1 MKNPGPCGPGFL
13 LILLHYTVSL
23 VEGDAK
29 FAAVEDGFVYL
40 AGGEGVAAL
49 VDVQACGEQFVVEC
63 VVWLDTDGHDYYVSC
78 ERKSAWS

>member
-29 FAAVEDGFVYL
+29 FAAVEDGFL
-40 AGGEGVAAL
+40 NARTPKLDFRRGFCDFCLEEESMRCVAPAFH
-49 VDVQACGEQFVVEC
+49 Q
-63 VVWLDTDGHDYYVSC
+63 
-78 ERKSAWS
+78 